1 VTQLIAET
9 AWHHEGD
16 YGFLAE
22 LISKLCEESRADV
35 IKMHVTLDLDSY
47 MSSKHEAYET
57 LRKWMLSEADWQKL
71 FSIVRK
77 SEKKLML
84 LLNDVKAIEFS
95 AEFSPDYVEL
105 HSVCLNVPKL
115 QECLLANNGRAIPI
129 VIGVGGCTLEEVDS
143 AMSVFD
149 DRETVLMFG
158 FQNYPTKYEDVNLRK
173 IRKIQSLYPGNK
185 CGYAD
190 HTGWDEPNNELI
202 TLLVSSNGMDY
213 VEKHVT
219 TEYGIKRC
227 DYSAAISID
236 MLNMLAANLRVLDRL
251 KGNGEMDLNEGEQ
264 TYSQYGPMKMAAV
277 ATADLDV
284 GVALSKNDFEFTR
297 TAVITKLSQID
308 VIKNL
313 GKPIQSSVKKGQ
325 ALDRFHFEGCE

>member
-16 YGFLAE
+16 FDFMEGLVSE
-22 LISKLCEESRADV
+22 LCEESLADV

-47 MSSKHEAYET
+47 MSSEHEAYET
-57 LRKWMLSEADWQKL
+57 LKKWMLSEGDWQKL

-84 LLNDVKAIEFS
+84 LLNDTKAIEFS
-95 AEFSPDYVEL
+95 YEFNPDFVEL
-105 HSVCLNVPKL
+105 HSVCLNVPIL
-115 QECLLANNGRAIPI
+115 QECLLANIDRAIPV

-143 AMSVFD
+143 AMSAFS

-158 FQNYPTKYEDVNLRK
+158 FQNYPTKYENVNLRK
-173 IRKIQSLYPGNK
+173 IRKMQSLYPDKK

-190 HTGWDEPNNELI
+190 HTAWDEPNNEMI
-202 TLLVSSNGMDY
+202 TLLVASNGMDY

-227 DYSAAISID
+227 DYSAAVSID
-236 MLNMLAANLRVLDRL
+236 MLNQLAAKLVILDRMR
-251 KGNGEMDLNEGEQ
+251 GDGETGLNEGEQ
-264 TYSQYGPMKMAAV
+264 AYSQYGPMKMAAV
-277 ATADLDV
+277 ATTNLDI
-284 GVALSKNDFEFTR
+284 GDELKKIDFEFIR
-297 TAVITKLSQID
+297 TAAITKLSQTDAIQNISKPL
-308 VIKNL
+308 IKS
-313 GKPIQSSVKKGQ
+313 IKKGQ
-325 ALDRFHFEGCE
+325 VLDWSHFEGCE

>member
-16 YGFLAE
+16 FGFMAE
-22 LISKLCEESRADV
+22 LVSKLCEESQADV

-47 MSSKHEAYET
+47 MSSEHEAYKT

-95 AEFSPDYVEL
+95 AEFFPDYVEL

-115 QECLLANNGRAIPI
+115 QECLLVNIGRTIPI

-143 AMSVFD
+143 AISVFD

-158 FQNYPTKYEDVNLRK
+158 FQNHPTKYEDVNLRK
-173 IRKIQSLYPGNK
+173 IRKVQSLYPDKK

-190 HTGWDEPNNELI
+190 HTAWDEPNNELI
-202 TLLVSSNGMDY
+202 TLLVASSGMDY

-227 DYSAAISID
+227 DYSAAVSID
-236 MLNMLAANLRVLDRL
+236 MLNQLAANLVILDRL
-251 KGNGEMDLNEGEQ
+251 KGDGELGLNVGEQ
-264 TYSQYGPMKMAAV
+264 AYSKYGPMKMAAV
-277 ATADLDV
+277 ATTNLDIGDV
-284 GVALSKNDFEFTR
+284 LKKIDFEFIR
-297 TAVITKLSQID
+297 TAAITKLSQTDAVRNI
-308 VIKNL
+308 
-313 GKPIQSSVKKGQ
+313 GKPLIKSVEKGQ
-325 ALDRFHFEGCE
+325 TLGWSHFEGCE